1 MCQKV
6 QPEASRWLNTVP
18 DMFVHELLTLSD
30 PRRRSEQLR
39 DNPPTEARRKPT
51 MRLAGKVAIIPG
63 AASGM
68 GAATARMFAREGAKV
83 MVADVLEQE
92 GRQVADTI
100 GGSARFEP
108 LDVTKEEDWAAVV
121 DAATRHF
128 DKLDVLVNNAG
139 ISGSAEQDF
148 YSTEA
153 WHRIMAVNATGVF
166 FGIKHAIPAMVANGG
181 GSIVNLS
188 LIAGIIGSEHFHMA
202 YNASKAAVRL
212 MTKSV
217 AVQHAKDKIRAN
229 SVHPDIMPP
238 MRTSGRTADPALRE
252 ERMRVIPMRRPGEV
266 GSPNLEPRANL

>member
-1 MCQKV
+1 
-6 QPEASRWLNTVP
+6 
-18 DMFVHELLTLSD
+18 
-30 PRRRSEQLR
+30 
-39 DNPPTEARRKPT
+39 
-51 MRLAGKVAIIPG
+51 MRLVGKVAIISG

-68 GAATARMFAREGAKV
+68 GAATARIFAREGANV
-83 MVADVLEQE
+83 VIADVLEHE
-92 GRQVADTI
+92 GRQMADAI
-100 GGSARFEP
+100 GAAARFEP
-108 LDVTKEEDWAAVV
+108 LDVTKEDNWAAAV
-121 DAATRHF
+121 AATTRHF
-128 DKLDVLVNNAG
+128 GKLDVLVNNAG

-166 FGIKHAIPAMVANGG
+166 FGIKHVIPAMVANGG

-188 LIAGIIGSEHFHMA
+188 SIAGIIGSEHVHMA

-229 SVHPDIMPP
+229 SVHPGIMPP
-238 MRTSGRTADPALRE
+238 MRTSGRTADPSVRA

-266 GSPNLEPRANL
+266 DEVAYAILFLASDEASYITGSEIHVDGGAIAI